1 MSQRSAKKFLT
12 ALQIF
17 LAPNLLSKQYKYNAF
32 IFGLEGAYSLYVT
45 FRTKMY
51 KEVVGLFS
59 LQINLSLECGSYNAQ

>member
-1 MSQRSAKKFLT
+1 MLLPCT
-12 ALQIF
+12 
-17 LAPNLLSKQYKYNAF
+17 NLLSKQYKYNAF

-59 LQINLSLECGSYNAQ
+59 QQIIFVVRVR